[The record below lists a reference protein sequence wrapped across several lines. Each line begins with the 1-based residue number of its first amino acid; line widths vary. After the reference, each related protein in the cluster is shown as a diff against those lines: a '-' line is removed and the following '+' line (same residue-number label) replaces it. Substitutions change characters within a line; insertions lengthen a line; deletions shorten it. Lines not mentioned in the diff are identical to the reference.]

1 MVSAAV
7 TLGRNRLNPLL
18 LILATLLNLDIFTHI
33 ETLGNDDVCGLVY
46 GLVIH
51 RDLIIYGVA
60 LDAAT
65 DILVKMLRVVANKL
79 VDTAVI
85 LLGLVAIIVL

>member
-1 MVSAAV
+1 M
-7 TLGRNRLNPLL
+7 

-60 LDAAT
+60 LDATT

-85 LLGLVAIIVL
+85 LLRFVAIIVL